1 MLAFNNIHKK
11 YGERI
16 ILDGISSEIKTGKI
30 TALIG
35 TNGSGKSTLL
45 SILSRLIS
53 QDEGGVTLSDIPL
66 GDIKPNELAQKMS
79 ILKQSN
85 HLDLKLTVEDLVS
98 FGRFPYTKGHLD
110 KKDKEIIQQSIE
122 VAELSDFKHHFIDEL
137 SGGQRQRA
145 YLAMII
151 AQDTQTILLDEPLN
165 NLDIKHSMQV
175 MRTLRRLVDHYGKT
189 VVIVL
194 HEINFASH
202 FADYVVAMKDQ
213 KIKYHLPTQEF
224 ICQEKLKDI
233 FEVDF
238 DIIEHQNK
246 KICNYFNNFN

>member
-1 MLAFNNIHKK
+1 MLAFEQIHKQ
-11 YGERI
+11 YGDRV
-16 ILDGISSEIKTGKI
+16 ILEDISATIQPGKI
-30 TALIG
+30 TALVG

-45 SILSRLIS
+45 SVLSRLIS
-53 QDEGGVTLSDIPL
+53 QDKGGVTLNSIPL
-66 GDIKPNELAQKMS
+66 ADFKSSDLAKEMS

-85 HLDLKLTVEDLVS
+85 HMDLKLTVEDLVS
-98 FGRFPYTKGHLD
+98 FGRFPYSKGQLN
-110 KKDKEIIQQSIE
+110 KKDKEIIADAITM
-122 VAELSDFKHHFIDEL
+122 AELTEFKDQYIDEL

-175 MRTLRRLVDHYGKT
+175 MRTLRTLVDVMDKT
-189 VVIVL
+189 VIIVL

-202 FADYVVAMKDQ
+202 FADYVIAMKDK

-224 ICQEKLKDI
+224 INETKLKDI
-233 FEVDF
+233 FGVDF
-238 DIIEHQNK
+238 DIIEHQDK
-246 KICNYFNNFN
+246 KICNYFNSF